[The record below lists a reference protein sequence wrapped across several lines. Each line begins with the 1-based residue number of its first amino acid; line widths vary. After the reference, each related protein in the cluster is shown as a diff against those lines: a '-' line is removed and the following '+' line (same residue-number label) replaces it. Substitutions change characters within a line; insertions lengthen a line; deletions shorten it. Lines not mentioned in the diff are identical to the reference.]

1 MISPSRIDTR
11 KRAAWR
17 RAGVMTALMAA
28 TVVCDHARAADM
40 SDDDILRGSFFAD
53 PAPGYVRWDG
63 LQAGVTAG
71 YSNMNADF
79 GNSSSGQ
86 VAYILRNTTIENE
99 MHPSDWT
106 TLPSDTT
113 NSSQFGAFIGYN
125 VQWDQLVVG
134 FDLGYN
140 RMASAE
146 ASASDSLSRQFSTSD
161 GFNNQVTVSAQSSI
175 KLIDYATWRARA
187 GYAFGQFL
195 PYAVVGAA
203 VGRFNY
209 STTSTVHASGQDV
222 SGGGGQPFD
231 NTNTLT
237 DSKNNAY
244 AAGFVAGLGVD
255 VAVLPSVFLRAEWE
269 YVAFSPVNG
278 IRATLNTGRVGAG
291 LRF

>member
-1 MISPSRIDTR
+1 MTCLSCIDAR

-17 RAGVMTALMAA
+17 RAGVLTAVLAA
-28 TVVCDHARAADM
+28 AVVCDRARAADM
-40 SDDDILRGSFFAD
+40 SDDDILRGSFISDAS
-53 PAPGYVRWDG
+53 PGYVRWDG
-63 LQAGVTAG
+63 LQAGVHAG

-113 NSSQFGAFIGYN
+113 NSSQYGLFIGYN
-125 VQWDQLVVG
+125 VQWDQLVLG
-134 FDLGYN
+134 FDLAYN

-146 ASASDSLSRQFSTSD
+146 ASASDSLGRQFSTSD
-161 GFNNQVTVSAQSSI
+161 GYQNQVTVSAQSSV
-175 KLIDYATWRARA
+175 KLIDYATFRARA

-195 PYAVVGAA
+195 PYAMIGAA

-209 STTSTVHASGQDV
+209 STTSTVHASGQPAA
-222 SGGGGQPFD
+222 GGGGLPFD

-237 DSKNNAY
+237 DGKNNAY
-244 AAGFVAGLGVD
+244 AAGFVGGLGMD
-255 VAVLPSVFLRAEWE
+255 VAVLPNVFVRAEWE

-278 IRATLNTGRVGAG
+278 IRANLNTGRVGAG
-291 LRF
+291 VRF

>member
-1 MISPSRIDTR
+1 MISTFRIDAR
-11 KRAAWR
+11 KRAAWQ
-17 RAGVMTALMAA
+17 RAGVLTVLLAA
-28 TVVCDHARAADM
+28 TVVCDRARAADM
-40 SDDDILRGSFFAD
+40 SDDDVLRGSFFAD
-53 PAPGYVRWDG
+53 PSPGYVRWDG
-63 LQAGVTAG
+63 LQAGVQAG

-134 FDLGYN
+134 FDLAYN

-146 ASASDSLSRQFSTSD
+146 ASASDSLSRQFATSD
-161 GFNNQVTVSAQSSI
+161 GFQNQVKVSAQSSI

-209 STTSTVHASGQDV
+209 STTSTVHASGQPG
-222 SGGGGQPFD
+222 SGGGQAFD
-231 NTNTLT
+231 NTDTLT

-244 AAGFVAGLGVD
+244 AAGFVAGLGMD

-291 LRF
+291 VRF

>member
-1 MISPSRIDTR
+1 MISLSRIDAR
-11 KRAAWR
+11 KRAAWQH
-17 RAGVMTALMAA
+17 AGVLSVLLAVAF
-28 TVVCDHARAADM
+28 CDHARAADL
-40 SDDDILRGSFFAD
+40 SDDDILRGSFIAD
-53 PAPGYVRWDG
+53 PSPGYVRWDG
-63 LQAGVTAG
+63 LQVGVHAG

-86 VAYILRNTTIENE
+86 VSYILRNTTIENE

-125 VQWDQLVVG
+125 VQWDELVLG
-134 FDLGYN
+134 FDVGYN

-146 ASASDSLSRQFSTSD
+146 ASASDSLSRQGSTSD
-161 GFNNQVTVSAQSSI
+161 GFQNQVTVSAQSSI
-175 KLIDYATWRARA
+175 KLIDYATFRGRA

-195 PYAVVGAA
+195 PYAMIGAA

-231 NTNTLT
+231 NTNSLT

-255 VAVLPSVFLRAEWE
+255 VAVLPNVFLRAEWE
-269 YVAFSPVNG
+269 YVAFAPVDG